1 MLILYFQQLAAY
13 IETGKEL
20 TKAEFIRKI
29 DRIGELKDSMKNM
42 VHQTIF
48 SSISKSEE
56 GNVIVV

>member
-13 IETGKEL
+13 METGKEL

-29 DRIGELKDSMKNM
+29 DRVGEVTLTLRNI

-48 SSISKSEE
+48 SSIRKNED
-56 GNVIVV
+56 GCVVVV